1 MCYSVSCYSYALGIS
16 SLTEFIQEGDECFN
30 NIPTRSGSASN
41 VSAPIIMESIMNRAE
56 IGFDIFQSGM

>member
-1 MCYSVSCYSYALGIS
+1 MFYPLSCYSYALGIS

-30 NIPTRSGSASN
+30 NIPTRSGCVTN
-41 VSAPIIMESIMNRAE
+41 VSVSTIMQSITNRAE